1 MTDRD
6 STDRGATGRTN
17 RDQDLRDQGVV
28 LVQVL
33 AIHPTH
39 LTIPELVREIVAGA
53 AEFEEGDRYERA
65 VRDLCGAGLVNLA
78 GGIVT
83 PTRAALHF
91 HRLDRD

>member
-1 MTDRD
+1 MADRD
-6 STDRGATGRTN
+6 STDRGATGRAN

-28 LVQVL
+28 LAQVL

-65 VRDLCGAGLVNLA
+65 VRDLCGAGLLHLTA
-78 GGIVT
+78 GLVA